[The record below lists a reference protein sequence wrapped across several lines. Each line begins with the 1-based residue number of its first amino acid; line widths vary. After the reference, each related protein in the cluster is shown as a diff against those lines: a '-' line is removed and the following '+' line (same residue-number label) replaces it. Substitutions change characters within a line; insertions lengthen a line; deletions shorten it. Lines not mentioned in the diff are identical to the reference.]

1 MSKSATVCMGYIY
14 SWFHFQYL
22 KLKIPLRNYFLMF
35 TIYDVNCVV
44 DEDTFIAFRHC
55 LDSVSDGD
63 LLY

>member
-1 MSKSATVCMGYIY
+1 
-14 SWFHFQYL
+14 
-22 KLKIPLRNYFLMF
+22 MF